1 MNVTGVDVDDLS
13 HHFWLAPMI
22 GLFYGLV
29 AGTALF
35 LLTSVVDPL
44 VSAVIVVLLVHG
56 LNRFLHFDGL
66 IDLGDGLIA
75 TGTKEKKLA
84 AMKDTRVG
92 AGGVGFGI
100 MFTLLLVASLS
111 FVAEESPY
119 PALVVF
125 LPLAMEVLG
134 KNALVTVAA
143 LGKER
148 EGLGSPFVRNS
159 HPAHAALSAILSFI
173 LLTTVLILLLELS
186 PMYLLVLVAMLVL
199 TSSVVGAVMAS
210 QAGRSFGCVNG
221 DIMGA
226 TNELAK
232 PAVLLVGMVG
242 VILFLLTF

>member
-1 MNVTGVDVDDLS
+1 M
-13 HHFWLAPMI
+13 
-22 GLFYGLV
+22 V
-29 AGTALF
+29 AGGTLF
-35 LLTSVVDPL
+35 LLTSVVSPL
-44 VSAVIVVLLVHG
+44 VSAVIVVLIVHG

-100 MFTLLLVASLS
+100 MFTLLLVASLA

-148 EGLGSPFVRNS
+148 EGLGSPFVRNT
-159 HPAHAALSAILSFI
+159 PKMHAVLSALLSFI
-173 LLTTVLILLLELS
+173 LLAFILPLMLAVTWPYVL
-186 PMYLLVLVAMLVL
+186 PFVAMMVL
-199 TSSVVGAVMAS
+199 TSSVVGAVMAF
-210 QAGRSFGCVNG
+210 QTGRSFGCVNG

-242 VILFLLTF
+242 VALFLWTF